1 MATYYAVPAQ
11 KLGEGYAKDRANS
24 NVTSGNVRVDVVKYT
39 VPAGTLAIADK
50 IVWRNALPKGARV
63 LPQTKVYFAAG
74 TASSTINLGDGA
86 SAARYLAA
94 TSVASAGSAT
104 AEAAAA
110 SGATYEVGTAAN
122 DEQIVSTVA
131 GAVLAAGQ
139 VITLHLYWV
148 Q

>member
-1 MATYYAVPAQ
+1 MAIYYAVPSQ
-11 KLGEGYAKDRANS
+11 KLGEGFAKDRTNS
-24 NVTSGNVRVDVVKYT
+24 NVTGGNVKVDVVTYT
-39 VPAGTLAIADK
+39 VPSSTLEIGDK

-63 LPQTKVYFAAG
+63 LPQSKIYFSAG
-74 TASSTINLGDGA
+74 TASSTINLGDGVTP
-86 SAARYLAA
+86 ARYLAA
-94 TSVASAGSAT
+94 TSVASAGSAV

-110 SGATYEVGTAAN
+110 SGGTYVVGTAAT
-122 DEQIVSTVA
+122 DEQISSTVA